1 MRVVDEAGYGGSVQT
16 LLTQVCAPGQWIHAA
31 VQSAPVVFVSGTHVL
46 PHMWKPAL
54 QV

>member
-1 MRVVDEAGYGGSVQT
+1 VRVRDEAGYGASVQT
-16 LLTQVCAPGQWIHAA
+16 LLTQVWPVAHGVHAE
-31 VQSAPVVFVSGTHVL
+31 VQFALVSATHVV

>member
-1 MRVVDEAGYGGSVQT
+1 VRVLDEAGYGASVQT
-16 LLTQVCAPGQWIHAA
+16 LLTQSCAPGHWMHAA
-31 VQSAPVVFVSGTHVL
+31 VQFAPVVFVSATQAL